1 MLGIGISLRIVGLRD
16 MGFEKI
22 FEVSTT
28 GGLVAE
34 GELKRNE
41 GMSHGPNIFHF
52 GTEISKNS
60 NSRLCCIARSLRI
73 VQPLEIR
80 NTTPMSTEQ

>member
-1 MLGIGISLRIVGLRD
+1 MLGIGIFLGIVGLKGYGIR
-16 MGFEKI
+16 KI

-34 GELKRNE
+34 SELKRNE
-41 GMSHGPNIFHF
+41 RMSHGPNIFHF

-60 NSRLCCIARSLRI
+60 HSRLRCIARSLRI
-73 VQPLEIR
+73 AQPLEIR